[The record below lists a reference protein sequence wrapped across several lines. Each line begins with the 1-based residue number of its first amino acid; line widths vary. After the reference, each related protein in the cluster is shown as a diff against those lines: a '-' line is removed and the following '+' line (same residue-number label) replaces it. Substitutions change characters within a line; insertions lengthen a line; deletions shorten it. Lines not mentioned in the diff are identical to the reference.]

1 MHGSKVHV
9 HIASKI
15 HNQVNITKS
24 IEHVGRSQEG
34 SVPTWP
40 FLPYNDIVVNKDIGM
55 CSSLVWD
62 HCQLYPLGV
71 HTEIGEGSHHLESMN
86 DPVMFL
92 HGSAIGDKVQS
103 LHVHDNVS
111 VTTIIPELS
120 LHWNSLEWCH
130 VERCPKMHN
139 VFSHSVGINTF
150 NSIRIFS
157 ACDLLMAHC
166 IWSRHIGHH
175 CGLQHI
181 YLHNCPRLVFVLPI
195 SSTLPN
201 LETIQI
207 AYCRN
212 IQHIFPLYQNHR
224 RIACGVTFKKLRH
237 IKLYH
242 LHKLEQICE
251 VRLFAPALETVNLRD
266 CWGLRRLP
274 AVSREGPKPVLDCEK
289 DWWDRFEWDG
299 SKANHE
305 PSLFET
311 RH

>member
-1 MHGSKVHV
+1 
-9 HIASKI
+9 
-15 HNQVNITKS
+15 
-24 IEHVGRSQEG
+24 
-34 SVPTWP
+34 
-40 FLPYNDIVVNKDIGM
+40 
-55 CSSLVWD
+55 
-62 HCQLYPLGV
+62 
-71 HTEIGEGSHHLESMN
+71 
-86 DPVMFL
+86 MFL

-103 LHVHDNVS
+103 LYVHDNVS

-139 VFSHSVGINTF
+139 VFSRSVGFNTF

-157 ACDLLMAHC
+157 ASDILMAHC

-195 SSTLPN
+195 SSILPN

-212 IQHIFPLYQNHR
+212 IQHIFRLYQNHR

-251 VRLFAPALETVNLRD
+251 VRLYAPALETVSLRG

-274 AVSREGPKPVLDCEK
+274 VVSREGLKPVPDCEK
-289 DWWDRFEWDG
+289 DRWDRLEWDG

-305 PSLFET
+305 SSLFET
-311 RH
+311 RHSAHYKKILPRVSVFR